1 LIETIP
7 LAYSDPMQTV
17 TQAQVRKIAL
27 FSQKL
32 HSRHEC
38 GKGLDGTLAAIDHL
52 GYVQIDTL
60 AVVERAHSHTLWNRV
75 NGYLPEHLNQLQLSG
90 KIFEHWAHALA
101 YLPTA
106 DFRYSL
112 PMMNRIAN
120 GESHW
125 YTKNPKETNKVLRR
139 ITSEGPLRAK
149 DFTDKKTSDAMWS
162 RSPSKRALEQLFMEG
177 TLMIHK
183 RVNFHKVYDLTERV
197 LEREVDTSV
206 PTTEQLCRHL
216 LTRFLNANGL
226 GHLREVT
233 YLRKGLNTAMK
244 TVANEMVESG
254 DIINVICGGIEYY
267 CLPDALEQADNKL
280 PSGLLRILSPFDNAV
295 IQRKRILQLFNYDYQ
310 IECYVPK
317 AKRKFGYFCLP
328 LLYNNSLV
336 ARMDAKAD
344 RKNRDFHIAHLHLE
358 KSIRSL
364 DRFYSQ
370 LLAEL
375 KRFADFNGCD
385 NIVLHKVSGAPRP
398 HW

>member
-1 LIETIP
+1 MIEIKP

-17 TQAQVRKIAL
+17 TQAQARKIAL

-32 HSRHEC
+32 HSRHEFD
-38 GKGLDGTLAAIDHL
+38 KGMDGTLAAIDHL

-125 YTKNPKETNKVLRR
+125 YTKNPKETNKVLHR
-139 ITSEGPLRAK
+139 ITSEGPLSAK
-149 DFTDKKTSDAMWS
+149 DFTDKKSSDTTWS

-177 TLMIHK
+177 TLMIRK

-206 PTTEQLCRHL
+206 PTTQELCQHL

-233 YLRKGLNTAMK
+233 YLRKGLNAAMK

-254 DIINVICGGIEYY
+254 NIINVIFGGIEYY
-267 CLPDALEQADNKL
+267 CRPDALEQADNKL
-280 PSGLLRILSPFDNAV
+280 PSGLLRILSPFDNAI
-295 IQRKRILQLFNYDYQ
+295 IQRKRIFQLFDYDYQ

-317 AKRKFGYFCLP
+317 EKRKFGYFCLP

-336 ARMDAKAD
+336 ARIDAKAD
-344 RKNRDFHIAHLHLE
+344 RKNRDLHIAHLHLE
-358 KSIRSL
+358 KPIQSL
-364 DRFYSQ
+364 DRFYSK

-385 NIVLHKVSGAPRP
+385 NIVLHKVSGAPGP

>member
-1 LIETIP
+1 
-7 LAYSDPMQTV
+7 MQTLSQN
-17 TQAQVRKIAL
+17 QARKIAL
-27 FSQKL
+27 SSQKL
-32 HSRHEC
+32 HSRQQFGE
-38 GKGLDGTLAAIDHL
+38 GVGATLAAISHL

-60 AVVERAHSHTLWNRV
+60 TVVERAHSHTLWNRV

-112 PMMNRIAN
+112 PMMKSIAN

-125 YTKNPKETNKVLRR
+125 YTKNSKETNKVLGR
-139 ITSEGPLRAK
+139 ITSEGPLSAK

-197 LEREVDTSV
+197 LEHEVDTSV
-206 PTTEQLCRHL
+206 PTTEELCRHL

-233 YLRKGLNTAMK
+233 YLRKGLNAVMK

-254 DIINVICGGIEYY
+254 DIINVISGGIEYF
-267 CLPDALEQADNKL
+267 CLSGALEQADNKL
-280 PSGLLRILSPFDNAV
+280 PSGLIRILSPFDNAV
-295 IQRKRILQLFNYDYQ
+295 IQRKRILQLFDYDYQ

-344 RKNRDFHIAHLHLE
+344 RKNRDLHIAHLYLE
-358 KSIRSL
+358 KPIRSL
-364 DRFYSQ
+364 DWFYSK

-375 KRFADFNGCD
+375 KRFANFNGCD
-385 NIVLHKVSGAPRP
+385 NIVLREVSGAPRP
-398 HW
+398 PW